1 MAKIPISKKDDKN
14 AAKENGTQKTSTVV
28 APYSNEYVRK
38 NPVKSRCAVSTP
50 ANQDSMPLTF
60 QPQKTTVPIPFLTG
74 EQLNVHSNA
83 LKNMRGVG
91 GSSKNTTIVPS
102 VLSQESVKKARM
114 TPQKA
119 LYSTISNTIPT
130 LYDNMTSGFKKNVDS
145 YSQNRET
152 EKANESLVKK
162 WSNESENNRL
172 ALEMVKIYENS
183 GANGAWDIDTIAD
196 SVYTSQEEKD
206 RFKEMVEL
214 RNRTSDS
221 KAFSSG
227 LDKSVGKDNG
237 NLEIKLQGMLNPLL
251 NKIAPGGKESR
262 DNFLQQLKEYSDYM
276 DKAQQTAS
284 ESNPLSATAGTL
296 TGQAMKQAVVG
307 QGVQKA
313 VMGIPFLQNTTGVAK
328 HVAGIAADLAADTA
342 VETIP
347 QLIGDISNGKSAKE
361 VATNAGK
368 SLGLNLAFNVGGDLL
383 GTGIEAAKKLKAT
396 GKVPV
401 WQGYSDLLDNMGDV
415 PKKGSVVDDVTQA
428 QPVNSN
434 IPTPEKNIADNVAS
448 NPTLT
453 AEFTPQQALRES
465 NPLEYGENVKNSR
478 YSTESIPNKSDLPD
492 EVTQIFVDNPTTY
505 NVIKNADTKAKAD
518 SILQSSDNL
527 YQTVSEYKR
536 LLDSK
541 DPASIP
547 LGYELSKQL
556 IDSGDVDAAVDIIR
570 DMSTSLTKSG
580 QFTQAAAMTLLHEN
594 PQAAM
599 RYAIKELDSINS
611 AGAKKFG
618 DKWKEISLTE
628 DEINAFTK
636 INTGDT
642 EAIKGIYESIGNR
655 IAKEYPATKW
665 EKFVELTKIS
675 MLFNPRTHLRN
686 SLSNAILLPMRS
698 LSDRVS
704 AIGMNAAHIIN
715 PDIKVTQSLTGSIGG
730 KYKQGA
736 EQVWET
742 VKEGI
747 VGSDNKWDDLSGSV
761 FKKQVF
767 KDNKIGHLGKKA
779 TVGIVDAVGN
789 TKIVNHLAGDKI
801 SNLAKQLD
809 KSMTD
814 SFTENIRNLDYYLLS
829 ELEDNPFVK
838 ANFVNRL
845 ASYMKAQNI
854 TDVSQVPEDAISLA
868 TTEAL
873 KATFKDDNSFSRL
886 LSNVK
891 KDTGKF
897 GEVLLPFTKTPAN
910 LAMRGIDYS
919 PVGVINTIRHAKGK
933 SLAATMDE
941 LSKNVV
947 GTAAIYLGYK
957 LAEEGLIQGALSD
970 DKDEKEFQKRQG
982 KQAFS
987 VEVNGSSY
995 TFDWAQ
1001 PASIPMILGSVLYQA
1016 ISEDDESNQ
1025 SQLQKLGNYA
1035 FQGAGAAVNA
1045 WVELSPLQSIGDI
1058 FDTSNGKTVPENA
1071 LNEALEFPIRLMPAL
1086 GNAIANTRDTSQ
1098 RTTFSNGDALGSIKN
1113 YAISKIPVLRE
1124 TLPQTYDTWG
1134 KPVVNATST
1143 GQAAFNNFI
1152 SPGKS
1157 AVTNPTSIDSEIQRL
1172 YEETGNNA
1180 VFPRKAGWSVG
1191 DNKLTAEQH
1200 SAYQKGMGEVS
1211 YTLAEQ
1217 FISSESYKNM
1227 TDEDKADTL
1236 NKLYGFSKALYES
1249 ETFGTN
1255 LSSENAKYAEMYEY
1269 GGAECLV
1276 EYMEYKNVIG
1286 KNDIVDS
1293 DKMRDIWNE
1302 KGSQGIV
1309 DFDNIRGS
1317 SLKTNEDGTQSV
1329 DKNLLMQNLI
1339 SSNMSEE
1346 EKGFWYRNIAGQTAK
1361 DDKVYADLGYEGV
1374 YRYHVY
1380 KLEADQPSKKT
1391 GEKNGQLSRKEVI
1404 TYLSSTNMSLQ
1415 EKHDWY
1421 NILVPIDDI
1430 PKNPY

>member
-1217 FISSESYKNM
+1217 FINSESYKNM

-1255 LSSENAKYAEMYEY
+1255 LSSENTKYAEMYEY

-1286 KNDIVDS
+1286 K
-1293 DKMRDIWNE
+1293 
-1302 KGSQGIV
+1302 
-1309 DFDNIRGS
+1309 
-1317 SLKTNEDGTQSV
+1317 
-1329 DKNLLMQNLI
+1329 
-1339 SSNMSEE
+1339 
-1346 EKGFWYRNIAGQTAK
+1346 
-1361 DDKVYADLGYEGV
+1361 KVLS
-1374 YRYHVY
+1374 
-1380 KLEADQPSKKT
+1380 KLS
-1391 GEKNGQLSRKEVI
+1391 
-1404 TYLSSTNMSLQ
+1404 
-1415 EKHDWY
+1415 
-1421 NILVPIDDI
+1421 
-1430 PKNPY
+1430 